1 MFSFL
6 LCRIL
11 YYLQAKL
18 LNLFLRLH
26 PFDICA
32 QLLQLAGIRDDLLR
46 RGELYA
52 KQIAQLMMVR
62 LDQEWV
68 ELQHLHHQTAGCIY
82 DHTCALALHA
92 LHDALIHIV
101 WQRSGDAAGNH
112 EHVLIA
118 DSVDLSKQRFQLS
131 FIDSL
136 P

>member
-1 MFSFL
+1 ML
-6 LCRIL
+6 IQQYGAGLGHGD
-11 YYLQAKL
+11 QHVA
-18 LNLFLRLH
+18 
-26 PFDICA
+26 CA

-118 DSVDLSKQRFQLS
+118 DSVDLSKQRFQFS
-131 FIDSL
+131 FIDSRSL
-136 P
+136 SVDLCFFL